1 MYGFAPSRRCSST
14 VALPPVNAFI
24 TFFRAWVSVSVVKM
38 LDSGMEADILPPG
51 PRRLGRSLLWI
62 RAGFGYPSF
71 GATSR
76 VIRKWGSWSMPQG
89 IRTGTS
95 LPASTVGRNAGAA
108 WMLV

>member
-1 MYGFAPSRRCSST
+1 M
-14 VALPPVNAFI
+14 VARTPVKAFI
-24 TFFRAWVSVSVVKM
+24 TFFRAWASVSVVKM

-76 VIRKWGSWSMPQG
+76 VIRKWGSWSMPHG
-89 IRTGTS
+89 ISTGTS
-95 LPASTVGRNAGAA
+95 FPASTVGRDAGAA
-108 WMLV
+108 RILV